1 MSASDAPWVVLRR
14 EDLEDLLD
22 RAVARGREL
31 ANESTWMQ
39 IEQVAQLLG
48 VTRETVINYTNRDK
62 LPCRYAGKTPVF
74 RRDEVVAWLDARKT
88 RPGAVAPRDKLRPIR
103 GGRGA

>member
-1 MSASDAPWVVLRR
+1 MAADVPWVVLRR
-14 EDLEDLLD
+14 DELDELLD

-39 IEQVAQLLG
+39 IDQVAAMLG
-48 VTRETVINYTNRDK
+48 VTRETVITYTRRDA

-74 RRDEVVAWLDARKT
+74 RRDEVVAWLDERKT
-88 RPGAVAPRDKLRPIR
+88 RPGAPAPRGKLRPIR
-103 GGRGA
+103 GGRGT